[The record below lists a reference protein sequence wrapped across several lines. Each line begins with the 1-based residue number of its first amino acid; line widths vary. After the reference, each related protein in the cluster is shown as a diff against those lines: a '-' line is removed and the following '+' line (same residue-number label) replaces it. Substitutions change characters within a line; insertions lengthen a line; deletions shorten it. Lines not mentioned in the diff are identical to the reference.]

1 VVKKMKAMVYKRYGG
16 PDVFELQDVE
26 KPTPKNNE
34 ILVKVYATS
43 VSAGVLWVRTG
54 KQPNSKFFTVM
65 LRLMYGLRKPKKP
78 ILGYELAGKVE
89 AIGKDVTQF
98 NEGDQVFGTTTGL
111 KAGAYAEYVCLP
123 EEWKAGMVAL
133 KPTNMTYEEAA
144 VVPIGCSTAY
154 NFLRKAKIQTGQKV
168 LIYGASGSNGT
179 FAVQLV
185 KYFGSEVTGVCST
198 ANLEMVKSLG
208 ADDVIDYTQEDF
220 TEKGVYYDI
229 IFDAVGKI
237 SSNYK
242 KALKQNGIF
251 VTVNK
256 GYSNEKNEYLVFF
269 KELIEKNKLRSVI
282 DRSYPLEQMVE
293 AHRYVDKGHK
303 KGNVVITIKE

>member
-1 VVKKMKAMVYKRYGG
+1 MKAMVYKRYGG
-16 PDVFELQDVE
+16 PDVFELQNVE
-26 KPTPKNNE
+26 KPTPKDNE
-34 ILVKVYATS
+34 ILVKVHATS
-43 VSAGVLWVRTG
+43 VSAGVLWIRSG

-65 LRLMYGLRKPKKP
+65 LRLMYGLTKPKKP

-98 NEGDQVFGTTTGL
+98 KVGDEVFGTTTGL

-154 NFLRKAKIQTGQKV
+154 NFLKKAKIQNGQKI

-179 FAVQLV
+179 FAVQLA
-185 KYFGSEVTGVCST
+185 KYFGTEVTGVCST

-208 ADDVIDYTQEDF
+208 ADYVIDYTQEDF
-220 TEKGVYYDI
+220 TEKGVLYDI

-242 KALKQNGIF
+242 KALKQNGKF
-251 VTVNK
+251 VSVNK

-269 KELIEKNKLRSVI
+269 RELIEDGKLRSVI
-282 DRSYPLEQMVE
+282 DKTYPLEQMVE
-293 AHRYVDKGHK
+293 AHKYVDKGHK
-303 KGNVVITIKE
+303 KGNVVITVME